1 MSVQKRLLEFI
12 NYKGLNKLSFS
23 KSIGR
28 SVSYVT
34 NIVTSIGPRSC
45 KLIEEK
51 YPDLN
56 MDWLLHGEGEMII
69 DNEHARTR
77 ESDESTIVAQ
87 QMTVPLVP
95 ISAQAGR
102 LDGFSE
108 SVLEV
113 NCEQIISPISNAEL
127 AISISGDSMSPEYTS
142 GTKVLVKK
150 INDKAFI
157 DWGRTYVLDTCNGV
171 VVKNIYPSENPEYV
185 RCVSVNPNYPS
196 FDIHKSDIYGWYLV
210 LMSLSLK

>member
-1 MSVQKRLLEFI
+1 MSVQERLIQFI
-12 NYKGLNKLSFS
+12 EHKGMNKLSFS

-34 NIVTSIGPRSC
+34 NIVESIGPSSRD
-45 KLIEEK
+45 KIKQK
-51 YPDLN
+51 YPELN
-56 MDWLLHGEGEMII
+56 MEWLIDGKGEMLI
-69 DNEHARTR
+69 NNSTRTR
-77 ESDESTIVAQ
+77 EDVEPMVITPQ
-87 QMTVPLVP
+87 TTVPLLP

-108 SVLEV
+108 GVIEA

-171 VVKNIYPSENPEYV
+171 VVKNIYPSENSDYV
-185 RCVSVNPNYPS
+185 KCVSVNPNYPP
-196 FDIHKSDIYGWYLV
+196 FEIQKSDIYGWYLV